1 MRPRGVLVTFTPEQW
16 ALLQSAKGV
25 LGNGDAD
32 TVRAIV
38 VSWFIQQGLVSE
50 SIKGKRREMEE

>member
-1 MRPRGVLVTFTPEQW
+1 VTFTPEQW

-25 LGNGDAD
+25 LGKGDAD

-50 SIKGKRREMEE
+50 SIKGRRREMEE

>member
-1 MRPRGVLVTFTPEQW
+1 VKTRGVLVTFTPEQW

-25 LGNGDAD
+25 LGKGDAD

-50 SIKGKRREMEE
+50 SIKGRRREMEE